1 MIGGIIDALPLTN
14 GRRDSRRR
22 GERRY
27 DPYPRRRR
35 SRSKSPPL
43 NYDDHPTN
51 EGVELF
57 PSKVSSSRQR
67 DRMESDSRSRSAERR
82 RRFEGS
88 HPAFSNLV
96 QTVSST
102 DQPKRPSRVTETM
115 DLFPDKIG
123 NVKRAAMDS
132 TQGVTPRNISS
143 TSMFLEDRI
152 STGEAKT
159 FLDVTKNTV
168 ELFPDKVQKPLD
180 ERISGK
186 SLTERIQDDSEGGA
200 RELFPDLL
208 RRSGGGRRRRKAED
222 HF

>member
-1 MIGGIIDALPLTN
+1 
-14 GRRDSRRR
+14 
-22 GERRY
+22 
-27 DPYPRRRR
+27 
-35 SRSKSPPL
+35 
-43 NYDDHPTN
+43 
-51 EGVELF
+51 
-57 PSKVSSSRQR
+57 
-67 DRMESDSRSRSAERR
+67 
-82 RRFEGS
+82 
-88 HPAFSNLV
+88 
-96 QTVSST
+96 
-102 DQPKRPSRVTETM
+102 M

-132 TQGVTPRNISS
+132 TQGATPRNISS